1 MCLLV
6 VLPGCLI
13 PAEFHEGR
21 EFYDNAGACVKII
34 LTLFFCVFS
43 DSAICALNLMIL
55 EFFDL
60 WRSDVEE
67 TGRT

>member
-34 LTLFFCVFS
+34 LTLFFLCFLRFGNMCIESYDFRVF
-43 DSAICALNLMIL
+43 
-55 EFFDL
+55 
-60 WRSDVEE
+60 
-67 TGRT
+67 